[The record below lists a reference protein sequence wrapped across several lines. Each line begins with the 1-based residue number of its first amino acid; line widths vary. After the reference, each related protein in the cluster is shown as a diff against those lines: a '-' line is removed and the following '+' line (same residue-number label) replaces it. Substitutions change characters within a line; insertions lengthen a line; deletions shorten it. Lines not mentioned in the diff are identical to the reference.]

1 MAIFEL
7 EIADSDVDRVFG
19 AICANYGWSAQ
30 VPNPDFDPDLEPADP
45 SIPETIANPE
55 TPAQFANRMTR
66 KFLIDHTESYEINQA
81 KQAARLGV
89 ADPPAITDPSV

>member
-1 MAIFEL
+1 MSTFCV
-7 EIADSDVDRVFG
+7 EIPDDSVERVITAG
-19 AICANYGWSAQ
+19 CVNYKYSAT

-81 KQAARLGV
+81 KEAARLGV

>member
-30 VPNPDFDPDLEPADP
+30 VPNPDFDPEVEA
-45 SIPETIANPE
+45 SSETIDNPE
-55 TPAQFANRMTR
+55 TQGSFTHRIVR
-66 KFLIDHTESYEINQA
+66 EFLAENVAAYEINEA
-81 KQAARLGV
+81 KKSAAANVNTSVTLS
-89 ADPPAITDPSV
+89 DPNP